1 MLPDLVNHLTTDAA
15 VIAKVGDRVYPQ
27 ILPQAP
33 VFPAITYNQVSG
45 VRERDLCGPTGR
57 TRPRITINA
66 WAERYAD
73 ARALADAIR
82 EALSDLSGSIMGGS
96 PGTLVDDIALDNEF
110 DLYEEEAGTKGVHR
124 VVQDYIISF
133 VE

>member
-1 MLPDLVNHLTTDAA
+1 MMFSNLVTFLEGLSTAA
-15 VIAKVGDRVYPQ
+15 GSRIYPQ
-27 ILPQAP
+27 NLPQKPA
-33 VFPAITYNQVSG
+33 FPAITYNQVSG

-57 TRPRITINA
+57 TRPRITVNS

-73 ARALADAIR
+73 ARTLADAVR
-82 EALSDLSGSIMGGS
+82 EGLSDLAGSVIGGS
-96 PGTLVDDIALDNEF
+96 PGTLVDYIRLDNEF